1 LVPTINGYKRL
12 VGGEAFWA
20 PNAVTYG
27 YDSRAAS
34 IRIISPPSV
43 PPAAT
48 RLEVRVPGADMNP
61 YFALSAIFSLGLR
74 GIEKKLEL
82 PGPPI
87 SHFTPEDK
95 KIGKVR
101 VFIVAFIDNV
111 ARHVLLNRLR
121 CYPHHWSP
129 PQRG

>member
-1 LVPTINGYKRL
+1 

-43 PPAAT
+43 PSVAT

-101 VFIVAFIDNV
+101 VFIAAFIDSV
-111 ARHVLLNRLR
+111 PRHVLLNRLR